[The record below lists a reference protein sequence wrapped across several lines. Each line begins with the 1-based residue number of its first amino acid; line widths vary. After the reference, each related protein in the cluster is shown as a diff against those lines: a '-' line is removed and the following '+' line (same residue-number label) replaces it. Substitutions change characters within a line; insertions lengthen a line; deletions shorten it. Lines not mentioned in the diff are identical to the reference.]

1 MPAGNPPVRP
11 YPGKPFRT
19 YGDAAEAGQLVTIRC
34 GLCRNKR
41 HYFAADLAEAYGP
54 NQLITEKLFPCSR
67 CKTVRYMDTKAHSP
81 SSAVADSFYVRK
93 LVGIRRVPVW
103 KSVPFGLEDPK

>member
-41 HYFAADLAEAYGP
+41 HYFAADLAEAYEGSAGQLGVWSQGEFFELGP
-54 NQLITEKLFPCSR
+54 
-67 CKTVRYMDTKAHSP
+67 A
-81 SSAVADSFYVRK
+81 A
-93 LVGIRRVPVW
+93 
-103 KSVPFGLEDPK
+103 